1 MVNNLASSI
10 AYFSNNII
18 ISHIIF
24 WSFAPVQ
31 HQSIK
36 VSFLLGFEMK
46 KKIKI
51 NLIFTVCLN
60 MQETRNE
67 GGFC

>member
-18 ISHIIF
+18 INHIIF
-24 WSFAPVQ
+24 WFFAPVQ
-31 HQSIK
+31 YQSIK

-46 KKIKI
+46 KNQNKI
-51 NLIFTVCLN
+51 NIN
-60 MQETRNE
+60 GMS
-67 GGFC
+67 